1 MDMAYTVGM
10 LILALALIHKII
22 TLTQAAVILVI
33 ITAVAAGVVNYTRKR
48 RKEHE
53 KIDGEE

>member
-1 MDMAYTVGM
+1 MDMAYSVGM
-10 LILALALIHKII
+10 LVLALALIHKII
-22 TLTQAAVILVI
+22 TITQAAVISVI

-48 RKEHE
+48 RKEHG

>member
-10 LILALALIHKII
+10 LVLALALIHKII

-33 ITAVAAGVVNYTRKR
+33 ITAVAAGVVTVIRKR
-48 RKEHE
+48 RK
-53 KIDGEE
+53 G